1 MQATVGRLLPM
12 EIADELIYPYTS
24 TPPRIALDVAEALA
38 RCPAVSRVTLFGSLA
53 ARTHDGWS
61 DIDMMCVTAGHAG
74 AWAAVHLLREAMPL
88 RWYGP
93 FSDLPQP
100 SGRYW
105 PYGESIFHSVD
116 LSFRTAEAHARVL
129 REGLGGVEVVTRDLF
144 QREVSPSPG
153 AGPGVE
159 TDTGEYAFTHALYAA
174 TKAMKEYLRSMG
186 DWVDVSARMD
196 ALEMEARLLP
206 RRPSG
211 GRPEDVLD
219 EARSLYQRLLMERL
233 RFGSGGGT

>member
-1 MQATVGRLLPM
+1 M
-12 EIADELIYPYTS
+12 EISTELVYPYAS

-38 RCPAVSRVTLFGSLA
+38 RCPAISRVTLFGSLA
-53 ARTHDGWS
+53 SRTHDGWS
-61 DIDMMCVTAGHAG
+61 DIDVMCVTAGQAG
-74 AWAAVHLLREAMPL
+74 AWEAVRLLREAMPL
-88 RWYGP
+88 RWFGP
-93 FSDLPQP
+93 FADLPQP

-105 PYGESIFHSVD
+105 PYGESLFHSVD

-129 REGLGGVEVVTRDLF
+129 REGFGGVSVVTRDLLF
-144 QREVSPSPG
+144 RDASPSPG

-174 TKAMKEYLRSMG
+174 TKAMKEYLRSAG
-186 DWVDVSARMD
+186 EWVDVSARMD
-196 ALEMEARLLP
+196 VLETEARLLP

-233 RFGSGGGT
+233 RFGAGGGS